1 MLKKAFLALRKRFF
15 EFMVSMEFKLQN
27 GVEIMDEV

>member
-15 EFMVSMEFKLQN
+15 EFMVSAEFNYKMMLK
-27 GVEIMDEV
+27 